1 MEQRN
6 LRQEFEYQF
15 NDVISRFESK
25 EFFQSDWDK
34 ASFAVFFIFIGMIVL
49 LLILVL
55 VRCFCCC
62 CCDDSE
68 PRHHK
73 VGIDNLALEP

>member
-6 LRQEFEYQF
+6 LQQELEYQL